1 MKATRIHYK
10 TKNQIF
16 NDFICLVA
24 AALEAFEITGWEIRQ
39 LRQIFKINHLKPVV
53 FISILSA
60 NQLGRQYTKKQ
71 HTGNEISRINST
83 KQEIKIRFSATRR
96 GLETD
101 TLETFD
107 GVDILKTI
115 KEFMQSDEGI
125 QFLSNLGYAQ
135 YRAETVSEMNFTN
148 DSDNFQ
154 FLPYFDCTFLYT
166 DSWKTNINKV
176 SKFNHTGIYRI

>member
-1 MKATRIHYK
+1 LA
-10 TKNQIF
+10 
-16 NDFICLVA
+16 V
-24 AALEAFEITGWEIRQ
+24 AALEVFEIKGWEIRQ

-71 HTGNEISRINST
+71 QTNNEIFRINST

-101 TLETFD
+101 TLETLD
-107 GVDILKTI
+107 GTDILKTI
-115 KEFMQSDEGI
+115 KEFMQSEEGI

-135 YRAETVSEMNFTN
+135 YRAETVSEMDFTN

-166 DSWKTNINKV
+166 DSWQTNINKV
-176 SKFNHTGIYRI
+176 SKVNYTGIYGI